1 MHLPRKG
8 DYIDIHV
15 HNERF
20 YIIIPGKEEERVMDK
35 ILTVENVTK
44 AYGSKYNKMTALNNI
59 SFSIDRGEFT
69 GIMGPSGSGKT
80 TLLNVISTIDTATS
94 GSIVLE
100 GREVTKLHANQ
111 LAEFR
116 RNKLG
121 FIFQDY
127 NLLDTLNVH
136 ENIALAL
143 TIYGEKPGQIDERV
157 EKIAQALGISDIL
170 YKFPRQISGGQSQR
184 VSAARA
190 VITNP
195 SLILADEPTGALD
208 SKSAQMLL
216 ETLQKLNTGLNATI
230 LMVTHD
236 AFSAS
241 FCKRIIFIK
250 DGRVFTELV
259 RGEDTRKQFF
269 DKILGVISLLG
280 GDVSDV
286 L

>member
-1 MHLPRKG
+1 
-8 DYIDIHV
+8 
-15 HNERF
+15 
-20 YIIIPGKEEERVMDK
+20 MDK
-35 ILTVENVTK
+35 ILIVENVTK
-44 AYGSKYNKMTALNNI
+44 VYGSKYNSMTALNSI
-59 SFSIDRGEFT
+59 SFSIDKSEFT

-94 GSIVLE
+94 GSIVLD
-100 GREVTKLHANQ
+100 GQEVTKLHANQ

-127 NLLDTLNVH
+127 NLLGTLNVH

-143 TIYGEKPGQIDERV
+143 TIYGEKPGRIDERV
-157 EKIAQALGISDIL
+157 EKIAQALGITDIL
-170 YKFPRQISGGQSQR
+170 YKFPRQISGGQNQR

-236 AFSAS
+236 VFSAS

-259 RGEDTRKQFF
+259 RGEDTRRQFF
-269 DKILGVISLLG
+269 DRILGVISLLG